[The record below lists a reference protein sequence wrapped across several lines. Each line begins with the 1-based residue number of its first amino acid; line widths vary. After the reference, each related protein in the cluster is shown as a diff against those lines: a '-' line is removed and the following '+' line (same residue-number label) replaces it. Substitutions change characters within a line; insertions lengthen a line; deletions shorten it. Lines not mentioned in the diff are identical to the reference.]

1 MRLALLAALL
11 LAIPAARAQAPAD
24 SLPATNVYEIE
35 TPKGR
40 IVVRLFDETPLHR
53 DNFKRRAAA
62 GLYDSTLFHRVIAG
76 FMAQGGDP
84 NTLDDDPAN
93 DGLDS
98 PGATVPAEI
107 GRPHVRG
114 ALSAARQPDQ
124 INPLRASSPSQ
135 FYLVQG
141 RPFGARE
148 MPQIE
153 AMVRQGTA
161 DPAFSFA
168 PDLAARYAAEG
179 GAPYLDGQYTV
190 FGETLEG
197 LDVLDAIAA
206 VPTDGMD
213 RPAERIWM
221 VVRPVAD
228 YIQPEP
234 ATSPAVGD

>member
-1 MRLALLAALL
+1 MRLALFAALL
-11 LAIPAARAQAPAD
+11 LAVPAARAQAPAD
-24 SLPATNVYEIE
+24 SLPTTNVYEVMTAE
-35 TPKGR
+35 GR

-76 FMAQGGDP
+76 FMVQGGDP

-98 PGATVPAEI
+98 PGATIPAEI

-114 ALSAARQPDQ
+114 ALAAARQGDAV
-124 INPLRASSPSQ
+124 NPERASSPSQ

-148 MPQIE
+148 LPQIE
-153 AMVRQGTA
+153 AMVRRGTRDA
-161 DPAFSFA
+161 AFRFA
-168 PDLAARYAAEG
+168 PEVAARYAAEG

-190 FGETLEG
+190 FGEVVEG

-206 VPTDGMD
+206 TPTDGMD
-213 RPAERIWM
+213 RPAGRLWM
-221 VVRPVAD
+221 VVRPLDD
-228 YIQPEP
+228 YTPP
-234 ATSPAVGD
+234 SPVLTAP